1 MDLRDQLKNLFPE
14 HEEASEP
21 EEDLQSDKEVNVFL
35 QDEALSCM
43 FEKRNGKIYT
53 IIKGY
58 NGADKDFKQ
67 LTSYLKKN
75 CKVGGSFKRE
85 EIFIQGDNR
94 VKIMELLKELG
105 FKVKRVGG

>member
-1 MDLRDQLKNLFPE
+1 MDLRDQLSKLFPD
-14 HEEASEP
+14 HEESMPTEVPQASDEL
-21 EEDLQSDKEVNVFL
+21 DVFL
-35 QDEALSCM
+35 QEEALLCV

-75 CKVGGSFKRE
+75 CKVGGSFKND

-94 VKIMELLKELG
+94 VKIMKLLQELG